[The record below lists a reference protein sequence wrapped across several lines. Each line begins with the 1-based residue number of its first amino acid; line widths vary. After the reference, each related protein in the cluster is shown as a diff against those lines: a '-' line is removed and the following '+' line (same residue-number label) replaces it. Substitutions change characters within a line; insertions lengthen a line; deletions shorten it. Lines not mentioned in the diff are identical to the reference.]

1 MKTKALS
8 ASRLKTW
15 LQCKYKYGCVYHK
28 FAPKPVEPPKDY
40 FAVGSS
46 VHYALEYAGQ
56 LVIKGSLKAFTK
68 GDIEL
73 ITSKYIEE
81 CSRLN
86 LGDEAIIY
94 DGFNLLLTKLDK
106 FEFNHKIISLE
117 DRFSVEIAGV
127 PLIGAMDKV
136 VEFDANSLC
145 VIDYKTSK
153 SVLTDDEVETDIQL
167 SLYDA
172 AARKLFPGYNN
183 YSVCLDYLRFFPKHN
198 KRTEEQR
205 YSFIQLLKTNY
216 KLILEA
222 KKEDLV
228 PELNKFCPWCEYV
241 DVCPAI
247 KKIKESIPDH
257 QMFDDENTLADS
269 YDKMRTL
276 SKILELKQKNIK
288 SILVDK
294 IRATKSTKAPTEDF
308 NVSIRQTPR
317 VSYDPSA
324 LYNIIG
330 ADDLIKC
337 VTVVN
342 KKLDVL
348 VKNGV
353 ISKEDARAISNVSY
367 TSAILDVR
375 RKKK

>member
-15 LQCKYKYGCVYHK
+15 LQCKYKYGCIYHK
-28 FAPKPVEPPKDY
+28 LASKQIEPPKEY
-40 FAVGSS
+40 FAVGSAA
-46 VHYALEYAGQ
+46 HHALECAGKM
-56 LVIKGSLKAFTK
+56 VIEGDLKAFTK
-68 GDIEL
+68 DDIEL

-86 LGDEAIIY
+86 LGDEAVIY
-94 DGFNLLLTKLDK
+94 DGFNLLLTKLDR
-106 FEFNHKIISLE
+106 FEFDHKIISLE
-117 DRFSVEIAGV
+117 DRFNVEIAGV

-136 VEFDANSLC
+136 VEFNADSLC

-183 YSVCLDYLRFFPKHN
+183 YSVCLDYLRFFPKHS

-205 YSFIQLLKTNY
+205 YSFIQLLKVNY

-222 KKEDLV
+222 KKKDLV

-247 KKIKESIPDH
+247 KEIKDNIPDH

-276 SKILELKQKNIK
+276 SKILELKQKDIK
-288 SILVDK
+288 SILVGK
-294 IRATKSTKAPTEDF
+294 IRATKNTKALTEDF
-308 NVSIRQTPR
+308 NVFIRQTPR
-317 VSYDPSA
+317 VSYDPSV

-348 VKNGV
+348 IKTGV
-353 ISKEDARAISNVSY
+353 ITKEEARAISNVSY